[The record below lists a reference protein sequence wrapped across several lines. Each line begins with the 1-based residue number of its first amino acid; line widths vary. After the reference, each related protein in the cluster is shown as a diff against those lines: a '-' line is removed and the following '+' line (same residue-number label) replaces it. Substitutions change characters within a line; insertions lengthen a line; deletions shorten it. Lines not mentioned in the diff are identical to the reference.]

1 MQYLRNLFE
10 FLSSRV
16 FIIISFISVL
26 VAMSGYQLIIHTMK
40 QQQYVDY
47 RFVTEV
53 YVTGFEE
60 CEHELS
66 LNDKSIGERCV
77 RIYDHI
83 VSSKKRNKLVASID
97 ISERPVILGTTIY
110 LDSMYFDI
118 DNAVKNTGIIYDI
131 LIHDFTIP
139 YEVVYGTDEVNQEK
153 YDSLIEAYKG
163 KVEAIQILKSEAIS
177 LTKENYSRAMDLLKW
192 SVFMTLLTL
201 LSCLI
206 NSIWGRKES

>member
-83 VSSKKRNKLVASID
+83 ISSKKRNKLVASID

-110 LDSMYFDI
+110 LDPMYFDI

-153 YDSLIEAYKG
+153 YDSLIEAYTG
-163 KVEAIQILKSEAIS
+163 KVESIQILKSEAIS

>member
-83 VSSKKRNKLVASID
+83 ISSKKRNKLVASID

-110 LDSMYFDI
+110 LDPMYFDI

-153 YDSLIEAYKG
+153 YDSLIEAYTG

>member
-110 LDSMYFDI
+110 LDPMYFDI

-201 LSCLI
+201 SSCLI

>member
-139 YEVVYGTDEVNQEK
+139 YDVVYGTDEVNQEK

>member
-1 MQYLRNLFE
+1 M
-10 FLSSRV
+10 
-16 FIIISFISVL
+16 
-26 VAMSGYQLIIHTMK
+26 
-40 QQQYVDY
+40 
-47 RFVTEV
+47 
-53 YVTGFEE
+53 
-60 CEHELS
+60 S

-110 LDSMYFDI
+110 LDPMYFDI

-201 LSCLI
+201 SSCLI

>member
-77 RIYDHI
+77 RIYDYI
-83 VSSKKRNKLVASID
+83 VSSKKRKKLVGSID
-97 ISERPVILGTTIY
+97 ISERPVILGATIY
-110 LDSMYFDI
+110 LDPMYFDI

-131 LIHDFTIP
+131 IIHDFSIP
-139 YEVVYGTDEVNQEK
+139 YEVVNGTDDVNQEK
-153 YDSLIEAYKG
+153 HDSWIEANKD
-163 KVEAIQILKSEAIS
+163 KVEGIQRLKSEAIS

-201 LSCLI
+201 FSCLI
-206 NSIWGRKES
+206 NSMLGRKES